1 MVGHSRGLSIRSIG
15 KLTKRRSSNA
25 QRAAWDA
32 LLLANMISRTS
43 CDFLEPFIYS
53 VAFAE

>member
-25 QRAAWDA
+25 QRAACDA
-32 LLLANMISRTS
+32 LLLANMISRTT
-43 CDFLEPFIYS
+43 CDFFGTIHLFSGIC
-53 VAFAE
+53 